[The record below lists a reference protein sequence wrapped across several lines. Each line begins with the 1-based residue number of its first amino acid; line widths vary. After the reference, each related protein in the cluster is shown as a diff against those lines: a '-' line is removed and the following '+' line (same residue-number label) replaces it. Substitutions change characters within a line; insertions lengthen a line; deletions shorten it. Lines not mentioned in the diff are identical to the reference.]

1 MLLFGMISA
10 EADQSIAPVPFEI
23 QSNDGSRVFCFN
35 PYPDKGSERAVV
47 YDNSDPPIVIYT
59 VKGLIPWAYKFN
71 FYFSEDFQ
79 NFVFFYPVGFNI
91 AFEFYVN
98 GELQKIYYIED
109 FIKDTSLIP
118 KSSSKA
124 MWLATGEQ
132 KITQNG
138 NILTFRTTVCRFAYI
153 LM

>member
-1 MLLFGMISA
+1 
-10 EADQSIAPVPFEI
+10 
-23 QSNDGSRVFCFN
+23 
-35 PYPDKGSERAVV
+35 
-47 YDNSDPPIVIYT
+47 
-59 VKGLIPWAYKFN
+59 
-71 FYFSEDFQ
+71 
-79 NFVFFYPVGFNI
+79 VFFYPVGFNI